1 MSDSKIEVKN
11 IDDKPGLFC
20 NARKLRNK
28 TKQTNKQNQML
39 FFIITTNQA
48 NQLITV
54 MLSATKYLY

>member
-28 TKQTNKQNQML
+28 TNKQTKPNAS
-39 FFIITTNQA
+39 FIITTNQA

-54 MLSATKYLY
+54 MLLATKYPY